1 MGEAVLDDQRRIEE
15 ELREMREIL
24 SVAQVVVSSLDLDE
38 VLHVILSSAM
48 AIMEIPAGSIALYDE
63 SISSVHLRVHEGL
76 SEKFTK
82 KNRWLV
88 KEGGLTH
95 HILEQGEPFVVE
107 DTGKTDFFNNPLA
120 VGEGI
125 RSLIAVPLK
134 IQDKI
139 VGILYVDDFKPRV
152 YNEQRLHVL
161 SILASFAS
169 MSINNAQLYA
179 ETQKLACT
187 DGLTTLYNHRQFK
200 LLLKEEMSRASR
212 YSKKMSMIMFDI
224 DNFKTFNDRYGHPA
238 GDKVL
243 AAIGCIMKQTLRD
256 CDLPFRY
263 GGEEFVAI
271 LPETGITSAVTA
283 ANRIAESI
291 RENSPRFLADVDPEH
306 VVTVSIGVASY
317 PRDGKDEVSLL
328 HIVDD
333 MLYRAKRLG
342 KDRVCFQK
350 KTVQHVE

>member
-1 MGEAVLDDQRRIEE
+1 MDDQKRVEE

-38 VLHVILSSAM
+38 VLNVILSGAM

-63 SISSVHLRVHEGL
+63 TNSSVHLHVHAGL
-76 SEKFTK
+76 SEEFTTK
-82 KNRWLV
+82 KSWLV

-95 HILEQGEPFVVE
+95 HILEQGDLFVVE
-107 DTGKTDFFNNPLA
+107 DTDKVDFFKNPLA
-120 VGEGI
+120 VGEKI

-139 VGILYVDDFKPRV
+139 VGILYVDDFKPRQFR
-152 YNEQRLHVL
+152 EQRLRAL

-169 MSINNAQLYA
+169 MSINNAQLYE

-187 DGLTTLYNHRQFK
+187 DGLTSLYNHRQFK
-200 LLLKEEMSRASR
+200 QMLKEELSRADR
-212 YSKKMSMIMFDI
+212 YEKKMTMIMFDI
-224 DNFKTFNDRYGHPA
+224 DNFKQFNDKYGHPA

-243 AAIGCIMKQTLRD
+243 ASIGCIMRQTLRD
-256 CDLPFRY
+256 CDFAFRY

-271 LPETGITSAVTA
+271 LPETGITPGVIA

-291 RENSPRFLADVDPEH
+291 RDNSKRFLAEIDPEH
-306 VVTVSIGVASY
+306 TVTVSMGVATF
-317 PRDGKDEVSLL
+317 PRDGKDDVALL
-328 HIVDD
+328 HVVDD
-333 MLYRAKRLG
+333 MLYKAKALG

-350 KTVQHVE
+350 KPE

>member
-1 MGEAVLDDQRRIEE
+1 MGEAVLDEQKRIEE
-15 ELREMREIL
+15 ELREMKEIL

-38 VLHVILSSAM
+38 VLHVILSSAL

-63 SISSVHLRVHEGL
+63 SISSVQLRVHSGL
-76 SEKFTK
+76 SEEFTRK
-82 KNRWLV
+82 SRWLV

-107 DTGKTDFFNNPLA
+107 DTGKTDFFKNPLA
-120 VGEGI
+120 IGEGI

-134 IQDKI
+134 IQDTI
-139 VGILYVDDFKPRV
+139 VGILYVDDFKPRQF
-152 YNEQRLHVL
+152 NEQRLRAL

-187 DGLTTLYNHRQFK
+187 DGLTSLYNHRQFK
-200 LLLKEEMSRASR
+200 VLLKEELARASR
-212 YSKKMSMIMFDI
+212 YEKKMSLIMFDI
-224 DNFKTFNDRYGHPA
+224 DNFKQFNDQHGHPA

-243 AAIGCIMKQTLRD
+243 AAIGCIMQQTLRD
-256 CDLPFRY
+256 CDLSFRY

-291 RENSPRFLADVDPEH
+291 RDNSHRFLAEIAPDH
-306 VVTVSIGVASY
+306 TVTISVGVASY
-317 PRDGKDEVSLL
+317 PRDGKDETALL
-328 HIVDD
+328 HVVDD
-333 MLYRAKRLG
+333 MLYKAKGLG

-350 KTVQHVE
+350 

>member
-1 MGEAVLDDQRRIEE
+1 MGEAVLDEQKRIEE
-15 ELREMREIL
+15 ELREMKEIL

-38 VLHVILSSAM
+38 VLHVILSSAL
-48 AIMEIPAGSIALYDE
+48 AIMEMPAGSIALYDE
-63 SISSVHLRVHEGL
+63 SISSVQLRVHSGL
-76 SEKFTK
+76 SEEFTRK
-82 KNRWLV
+82 SRWLV

-107 DTGKTDFFNNPLA
+107 DTGKTDFFKNPLA
-120 VGEGI
+120 IGEGI

-134 IQDKI
+134 IQDTI
-139 VGILYVDDFKPRV
+139 VGILYVDDFKPRQF
-152 YNEQRLHVL
+152 NEQRLRAL

-187 DGLTTLYNHRQFK
+187 DGLTSLYNHRQFK
-200 LLLKEEMSRASR
+200 VLLKEELARASR
-212 YSKKMSMIMFDI
+212 YEKKMSLIMFDI
-224 DNFKTFNDRYGHPA
+224 DNFKQFNDQHGHPA

-243 AAIGCIMKQTLRD
+243 AAIGCIMQQTLRD
-256 CDLPFRY
+256 CDLSFRY

-291 RENSPRFLADVDPEH
+291 RDNSHRFLAEIAPDH
-306 VVTVSIGVASY
+306 TVTISVGVASY
-317 PRDGKDEVSLL
+317 PRDGKDETALL
-328 HIVDD
+328 HVVDD
-333 MLYRAKRLG
+333 MLYKAKGLG

-350 KTVQHVE
+350 